1 MDFKEQLNKIKVML
15 AVADA
20 PAAPAAP
27 AADGSNPDVSGLTDY
42 ILEDGTK
49 ISVDKLEVGGAVTMN
64 GTPAPDGEHKLQD
77 GTIVET
83 KDGKIVEISA
93 PGEPSDD
100 QSVNS
105 DMNSKF
111 EAIEGKFT
119 SYEEKFAAYESRF
132 AAAEQ
137 TIGKQQEAIGQLLS
151 IVEKLAAAPVAE
163 PAQPTANQFTN
174 EKALAKEDRFNQV
187 VAALKEIKK

>member
-15 AVADA
+15 SIADA
-20 PAAPAAP
+20 PAGTDA
-27 AADGSNPDVSGLTDY
+27 NPDVSGLTDY

-49 ISVDKLEVGGAVTMN
+49 ISVDKMEVGGAVTMN

-100 QSVNS
+100 QAVNS
-105 DMNSKF
+105 DMAKF
-111 EAIEGKFT
+111 ESQFAEVNTKLA
-119 SYEEKFAAYESRF
+119 SYEEKFAAYEGRF
-132 AAAEQ
+132 KAAEE
-137 TIGKQQEAIGQLLS
+137 TIGKQQDAIGQLLS
-151 IVEKLAAAPVAE
+151 IVEKMAAAPVAE
-163 PAQPTANQFTN
+163 PVAPAQNQFTN
-174 EKALAKEDRFNQV
+174 EKALAKEDRFE
-187 VAALKEIKK
+187 AITKALKEIKK